1 MAALTGLRLSVL
13 RGLRWGDFDGE
24 TLRVQRGVWRTH
36 VGPTKSQESKAAVPV
51 LAPLKS
57 VLERHRN
64 GVSSTAYIFAGEKRG
79 TPLNLAN
86 LASRVVIPALKTR
99 DVPWK
104 GWHAFRRGLGS
115 NLYKVGV
122 PPMVIQSILR
132 HSDVKTTLALLC
144 SSKRGKGKGGYE
156 KARRSSRHRSIAL
169 NRYAT

>member
-64 GVSSTAYIFAGEKRG
+64 GVASTANIFAGEKRG
-79 TPLNLAN
+79 APLNLTKLAN
-86 LASRVVIPALKTR
+86 EVVIPSIKTQYG
-99 DVPWK
+99 P
-104 GWHAFRRGLGS
+104 
-115 NLYKVGV
+115 
-122 PPMVIQSILR
+122 
-132 HSDVKTTLALLC
+132 
-144 SSKRGKGKGGYE
+144 
-156 KARRSSRHRSIAL
+156 
-169 NRYAT
+169 